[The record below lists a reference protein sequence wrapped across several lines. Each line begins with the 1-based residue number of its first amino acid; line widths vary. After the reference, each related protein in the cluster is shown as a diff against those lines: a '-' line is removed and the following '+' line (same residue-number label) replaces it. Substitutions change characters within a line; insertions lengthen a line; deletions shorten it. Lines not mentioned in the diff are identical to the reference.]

1 MSNLQRIRLTHG
13 DREDERIPVAALHE
27 AFERAVPED
36 EDRVYLMVNT
46 GFGRLRG
53 TSEEVLEAA
62 RYHRRMSDRLKLRA
76 AVVVSDDLGFGIVRM
91 LASQV
96 EDRNY
101 ELRPFHEEEEALSWL
116 HECMD
121 QMIPC

>member
-62 RYHRRMSDRLKLRA
+62 RHHRRMSD
-76 AVVVSDDLGFGIVRM
+76 
-91 LASQV
+91 
-96 EDRNY
+96 
-101 ELRPFHEEEEALSWL
+101 
-116 HECMD
+116 
-121 QMIPC
+121 